1 MKKMVHTLVA
11 LLFIF
16 SANAQTPKYPF
27 PAHTVYANGTIK
39 PNNYTQKQL
48 DQQVKNFYDKW
59 KARYIKA
66 GCVAGQ
72 YYIWYND
79 NGDNGNAITVSEA
92 IGYGMVIT
100 PLMAGYDTS
109 AKKYFDGLYAWYKTH
124 PSNVNPTLMNWQQKT
139 GCISI
144 GNDAA
149 TDGDLDAAFG
159 LLLADKQWGSN
170 GAVNYLQAAKD
181 IINAIKQSEV
191 YAIANSLQLG
201 DWAHTDRKYKNG
213 TRPSD
218 FMYDH
223 LRCFKNAVNDTTWT
237 SVLNECYTLVNDM
250 QQNFSQT
257 TGLIPDFIIGTGGS
271 PQPAL
276 ANYLESANDGAYYY
290 NSCRTPWHLGCDFVL
305 NGDSRAKVASD
316 KINTWIQSTTG
327 GNSHKIKSGYK
338 LDGSNI
344 NGNNYEDL
352 SFIAP
357 FGVSAMVNSNNQAW
371 LNDIWSNVIG
381 VTNLNRDTYFGNTIK
396 MLCMIIM
403 SGNMWA
409 PNHLPVMNQSVQG
422 QKAGDRNLM
431 GPMPSASE

>member
-1 MKKMVHTLVA
+1 MKKILSITCC
-11 LLFIF
+11 LFITLTVI
-16 SANAQTPKYPF
+16 AQTPNYPF
-27 PAHTVYANGTIK
+27 PAHTVYAAGSIK
-39 PNNYTQKQL
+39 PDNFTQIQL
-48 DQQVKNFYDKW
+48 DRQVKNFYTKW
-59 KARYIKA
+59 KTRYLKA
-66 GCVAGQ
+66 GCTAGQ

-92 IGYGMVIT
+92 IGYGMVIM
-100 PLMAGYDTS
+100 PLMAGYDTA

-124 PSNVNPTLMNWQQKT
+124 PSSINPKLMDWQQKT

-144 GNDAA
+144 GHDAA

-170 GAVNYLQAAKD
+170 GTVNYLQEAKS

-191 YAIANSLQLG
+191 YAAVNSLQLG
-201 DWAHTDRKYKNG
+201 DWAHTDAQYKNG

-223 LRCFKNAVNDTTWT
+223 LRCFRNATNDNTWT
-237 SVLNECYTLVNDM
+237 NVLNECYSLVNNM
-250 QQNFSQT
+250 QTNYSAA
-257 TGLIPDFIIGTGGS
+257 TGLIPDFIYKTDSS
-271 PQPAL
+271 PAPAPP
-276 ANYLESANDGAYYY
+276 NYLESVNDGAYYY
-290 NSCRTPWHLGCDFVL
+290 NSCRTTWHLGCDFVL
-305 NGDSRAKVASD
+305 NGDGRAKSASD
-316 KINTWIQSTTG
+316 KINDWIKTKAG
-327 GNSHKIKSGYK
+327 GNSHNIRSGYK

-371 LNDIWSNVIG
+371 LNDIWSNVTG
-381 VTNLNRDTYFGNTIK
+381 VTNLSRDSYFGNTIK

-409 PNHLPVMNQSVQG
+409 PNHLPVAEKDLSPAIPLPKINKAEIAVQ
-422 QKAGDRNLM
+422 
-431 GPMPSASE
+431 